1 MKKVIALIM
10 TAVIV
15 VSTSACSGAKSDK
28 DSSKVSEKNLTKMDT
43 IMTLKAYGD
52 SAEKANNEAADRI
65 DEIEKMASSTL
76 EDSDVYRIN
85 KAAGKEYVKVHPEI
99 LKMLKTALEFSKMS
113 GGAFDITV
121 GPLINL
127 WKIGTPEQRIPS
139 DAEIKASL
147 TLVGYDKISINE
159 AEGSV
164 MLQKEGMAIDLGG
177 IAKGFTA
184 DEVLSIYKK
193 YGVKSAIIN
202 LGGSSI
208 YGMGIQPDGSA
219 WNVGIQHPRKTRN
232 EGNLGIVKIAEQAV
246 STSGDYE
253 RYFEKDN
260 KRYHHILDPHT
271 GYPADT
277 GVMSDTIIVEGNEPD
292 ASMKADL
299 LTTAVFVLG
308 PENGLKFVDKIS
320 NIECFITTK
329 DYKLYTSAG
338 YKNDI
343 ANLDTDFT
351 LIKE

>member
-1 MKKVIALIM
+1 MK
-10 TAVIV
+10 
-15 VSTSACSGAKSDK
+15 
-28 DSSKVSEKNLTKMDT
+28 
-43 IMTLKAYGD
+43 
-52 SAEKANNEAADRI
+52 
-65 DEIEKMASSTL
+65 
-76 EDSDVYRIN
+76 
-85 KAAGKEYVKVHPEI
+85 
-99 LKMLKTALEFSKMS
+99 
-113 GGAFDITV
+113 
-121 GPLINL
+121 
-127 WKIGTPEQRIPS
+127 
-139 DAEIKASL
+139 
-147 TLVGYDKISINE
+147 
-159 AEGSV
+159 
-164 MLQKEGMAIDLGG
+164 
-177 IAKGFTA
+177 
-184 DEVLSIYKK
+184 
-193 YGVKSAIIN
+193 
-202 LGGSSI
+202 
-208 YGMGIQPDGSA
+208 
-219 WNVGIQHPRKTRN
+219 VGIQHPTKTRN